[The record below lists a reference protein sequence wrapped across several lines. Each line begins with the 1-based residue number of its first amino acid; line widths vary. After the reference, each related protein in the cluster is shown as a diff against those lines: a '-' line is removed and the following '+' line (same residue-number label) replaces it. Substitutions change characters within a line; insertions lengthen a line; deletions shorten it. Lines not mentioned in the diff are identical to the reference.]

1 MSVLNWGIIGLGK
14 IANKFASGFDQL
26 KNSRLYS
33 LASKNRENLEEFQKK
48 YNVNKSLCYN
58 NYEDMLL
65 NENLDIVYIALP
77 NNLHSEW
84 INKCIEYNKNVLV
97 EKPAVLTEDEIK
109 NIINKLNNK
118 KIFFAEGFMYRFHPQ
133 TLKFIEIINQNE
145 IGKLIKMES
154 SFGINVINK
163 KNIFGFVKE
172 KINTKSRLFKK
183 ELGGGS
189 ILDLG
194 CYPAS
199 LSILIAS
206 LKSEEFNKEIKLMDT
221 NNLMGPTDVDLEGFT
236 KINFGNGFISTVK
249 SSFKNELGKVTKIYG
264 SKGEIIIPDTWHCLN
279 SSIIVKGKE
288 IKIDQLYRN
297 IFSYEIESISDSI
310 LNGEL
315 IPKFPAVKKEETAIN
330 ISILNQ
336 WINSN
341 EK

>member
-1 MSVLNWGIIGLGK
+1 MSVINWGIIGLGK

-33 LASKNRENLEEFQKK
+33 VASKNIENLEEFQKK
-48 YNVNKSLCYN
+48 YNVSKSLCYG

-65 NENLDIVYIALP
+65 NESLDIVYIALP

-97 EKPAVLTEDEIK
+97 EKPAVVTEDEIK
-109 NIINKLNNK
+109 KIINKLNNK
-118 KIFFAEGFMYRFHPQ
+118 QIFFAEGFMYRFHPQ
-133 TLKFIEIINQNE
+133 TLKFTEIINQNQ
-145 IGKLIKMES
+145 IGELLKMET
-154 SFGINVINK
+154 SFGINVVNK

-194 CYPAS
+194 CYPTS

-206 LKSEEFNKEIKLMDT
+206 LKSQEFKKEIKLIDT
-221 NNLMGPTDVDLEGFT
+221 KNLIGPTGVDLEAFS

-249 SSFKNELGKVTKIYG
+249 SSFKKDLGKVTKIFG

-279 SSIIVKGKE
+279 PSIIVNGKE
-288 IKIDQLYRN
+288 ININQLYRN
-297 IFSYEIESISDSI
+297 IFSYEIESISQSI
-310 LNGEL
+310 LNGEI
-315 IPKFPAVKKEETAIN
+315 IPKFPAIKKEETAIN